1 MLTMPRSTTYQIR
14 IEDDLRNE
22 SFELF
27 RRLGLTP
34 AQAIKMFLRQAV
46 NTQSLPIP
54 MSYKPNAE
62 TIQALEEARAG
73 KNMVRC
79 EDAEDLFRKLG
90 L

>member
-1 MLTMPRSTTYQIR
+1 MPRSTTYQIR
-14 IEDDLRNE
+14 IEDDLRND

-54 MSYKPNAE
+54 VSYQPNAE
-62 TIQALEEARAG
+62 TVKAIEEARAG
-73 KNMVRC
+73 KDMVRC
-79 EDAEDLFRKLG
+79 ENAEDLFSKLG
-90 L
+90 F

>member
-1 MLTMPRSTTYQIR
+1 MCIRDRIR

>member
-1 MLTMPRSTTYQIR
+1 MPRSTPYQIR
-14 IEDDLRNE
+14 LDDDLRHE

-54 MSYKPNAE
+54 MSYTPNAA
-62 TIQALEEARAG
+62 TLQAIAEARSG

-79 EDAEDLFRKLG
+79 ETAEDLFLKLG

>member
-1 MLTMPRSTTYQIR
+1 
-14 IEDDLRNE
+14 
-22 SFELF
+22 
-27 RRLGLTP
+27 
-34 AQAIKMFLRQAV
+34 MFLRQAV

>member
-1 MLTMPRSTTYQIR
+1 MPRSTTYQIR
-14 IEDDLRNE
+14 IEDDLRND

-54 MSYKPNAE
+54 VSYQPNTE
-62 TIQALEEARAG
+62 TVKAIEEARVG
-73 KNMVRC
+73 KDMVRC
-79 EDAEDLFRKLG
+79 ENAEDLFSKLG
-90 L
+90 F

>member
-14 IEDDLRNE
+14 IEDNLRNE

-34 AQAIKMFLRQAV
+34 AQAIKMFLQQAV

-54 MSYKPNAE
+54 MSYQPNAK
-62 TIQALEEARAG
+62 TIQAIEEARAD
-73 KNMVRC
+73 KDMVHC
-79 EDAEDLFRKLG
+79 ENAEDLFTKLG
-90 L
+90 M

>member
-1 MLTMPRSTTYQIR
+1 MSRSTTYQIR
-14 IEDDLRNE
+14 IEDDLRND

-54 MSYKPNAE
+54 MTYKPNAE
-62 TIQALEEARAG
+62 TIQAIEEAREG

-79 EDAEDLFRKLG
+79 NNAEDLFSKLG
-90 L
+90 M